1 MAVRRED
8 IATLIREMIMTEP
21 YEAGDKLPSY
31 RELRERFGG
40 SRDTIGAAMQQ
51 LANEG
56 LVALGDK
63 RAAVVREPHDL
74 VPTPQARLADARS
87 ELLALR
93 ADVVD
98 VQARLSDVTKRVDD
112 ALGKLRK

>member
-1 MAVRRED
+1 MVVRRQD
-8 IATLIREMIMTEP
+8 LAASIRELITTGP

-31 RELRERFGG
+31 RELVKRVGG

-51 LANEG
+51 LADEG
-56 LVALGDK
+56 LVTLGDK
-63 RAAVVREPHDL
+63 RAAVVRERHDV
-74 VPTPQARLADARS
+74 VPTPEARLADARS

-98 VQARLSDVTKRVDD
+98 VQARLNDVTKRVDD
-112 ALGKLRK
+112 ALSMLRK